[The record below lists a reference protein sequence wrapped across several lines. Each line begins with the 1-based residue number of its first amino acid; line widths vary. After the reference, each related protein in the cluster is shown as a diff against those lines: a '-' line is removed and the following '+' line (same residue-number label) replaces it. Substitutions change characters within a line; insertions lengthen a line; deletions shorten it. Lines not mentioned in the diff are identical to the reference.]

1 MMRRLVLVAAGCLSL
16 LACAGY
22 RGGWESLPYVGEAPP
37 PPPRYRTPF
46 EAQKRAELALPGL
59 TLGVTIENQLQSYDT
74 EVYLYVIPLSVD
86 PRDVRAGQAE
96 PGTTRVRLRVS
107 ASHTGFVFRPQLATL
122 RVGRATV
129 PGVAGFEF
137 GPWDESGNPATSGG
151 QWAYRR
157 VPDEFALSAPGE
169 TYYLSIEFPVPVP
182 PPQSPDIVLDLS
194 RALQAPDA
202 PAIPEIRFLPVRWR
216 EGYT

>member
-1 MMRRLVLVAAGCLSL
+1 MRGRVLVAVGCLSL
-16 LACAGY
+16 VACAGY

-46 EAQKRAELALPGL
+46 EAQKRSDLVLPGL
-59 TLGVTIENQLQSYDT
+59 TLGVNIDNQLQSWDT
-74 EVYLYVIPLSVD
+74 EVYLYVVPLSVD
-86 PRDVRAGQAE
+86 ARDVRAGQAQ
-96 PGTTRVRLRVS
+96 GDRTRVRLRVS
-107 ASHTGFVFRPQLATL
+107 ASHTGLVFRPQLATL
-122 RVGRATV
+122 RVGGTTV
-129 PGVAGFEF
+129 AGVAGFEF
-137 GPWDESGNPATSGG
+137 GPWDEAGNPAADGV

-157 VPDEFALSAPGE
+157 VPDEYSLNVPGE

-182 PPQSPDIVLDLS
+182 PPESPDIALDLS
-194 RALQAPDA
+194 QALQAPGT